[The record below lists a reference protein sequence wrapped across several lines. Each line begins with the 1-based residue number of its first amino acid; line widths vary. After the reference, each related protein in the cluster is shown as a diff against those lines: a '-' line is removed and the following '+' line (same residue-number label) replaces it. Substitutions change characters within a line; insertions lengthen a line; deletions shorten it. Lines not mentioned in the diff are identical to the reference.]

1 MAYRKAKKDEPKTTW
16 YPVSVDSRDKEGKI
30 VKQGFRAKFL
40 IPSQTEINDLIGPDA
55 ENVNDEKIIEKVLLG
70 WDEIQDENGDPLEF
84 NPQNVAEIMEEFPT
98 RPTTVR
104 AWLTLVGK
112 LGQRKN

>member
-1 MAYRKAKKDEPKTTW
+1 MAYRKAAKEEPKTTW
-16 YPVSVDSRDKEGKI
+16 YPVIVESRTKDGRI
-30 VKQGFRAKFL
+30 LKQSFKAKFL

-70 WDEIQDENGDPLEF
+70 WDEMEDDKGDPLDF
-84 NPQNVAEIMEEFPT
+84 TPQNVAEIMEEFPT